1 MKKRSKRSSHSG
13 VPWCAKISRSKL
25 VSLLFCGCKP
35 CNSGENGGYI
45 KGEES
50 VKERRSNADA
60 EVSKEE
66 MSSLENARD
75 RAVGWLGTLLASA
88 GQLIKQFSGYHLRLL
103 SSRHKKSVT
112 AQLMDS

>member
-1 MKKRSKRSSHSG
+1 M
-13 VPWCAKISRSKL
+13 
-25 VSLLFCGCKP
+25 SLLFCGCKP

-75 RAVGWLGTLLASA
+75 RAVGWLETLLASA

-103 SSRHKKSVT
+103 SSRRSTKKSVT

>member
-1 MKKRSKRSSHSG
+1 M
-13 VPWCAKISRSKL
+13 
-25 VSLLFCGCKP
+25 SLLFCGCKP

-45 KGEES
+45 KGGEES
-50 VKERRSNADA
+50 VKERSSNADA

-75 RAVGWLGTLLASA
+75 RAVGWLETLLASA

-103 SSRHKKSVT
+103 SSRHKKKCYGTVNGF
-112 AQLMDS
+112 LMNKHQQS

>member
-1 MKKRSKRSSHSG
+1 M
-13 VPWCAKISRSKL
+13 
-25 VSLLFCGCKP
+25 SLLFCGCKP

-45 KGEES
+45 KES
-50 VKERRSNADA
+50 VKERSSNADA

-75 RAVGWLGTLLASA
+75 RAVGWLETLLASA

-103 SSRHKKSVT
+103 SSRHKKKKCYGTVNGF
-112 AQLMDS
+112 LMNKHQQS

>member
-1 MKKRSKRSSHSG
+1 MRENQQIKAG
-13 VPWCAKISRSKL
+13 VPPFLWLQTLQFWRKWRLYKR
-25 VSLLFCGCKP
+25 
-35 CNSGENGGYI
+35 
-45 KGEES
+45 EES

-75 RAVGWLGTLLASA
+75 RAVGWLETLLLASA

-103 SSRHKKSVT
+103 SSRHKKKCYGTVNGF
-112 AQLMDS
+112 LMNKHQQS

>member
-1 MKKRSKRSSHSG
+1 M
-13 VPWCAKISRSKL
+13 
-25 VSLLFCGCKP
+25 SLLFCGCKP

-75 RAVGWLGTLLASA
+75 RAVGWLETLLASA

-103 SSRHKKSVT
+103 SSRQKKSVT

>member
-1 MKKRSKRSSHSG
+1 M
-13 VPWCAKISRSKL
+13 
-25 VSLLFCGCKP
+25 SLLFCGCKP

-45 KGEES
+45 KES
-50 VKERRSNADA
+50 VKERSSNADA

-75 RAVGWLGTLLASA
+75 RAVGWLETLLASA

-103 SSRHKKSVT
+103 SSRRSTKKKCYGTVNGF
-112 AQLMDS
+112 LMNKHQQS

>member
-1 MKKRSKRSSHSG
+1 M
-13 VPWCAKISRSKL
+13 
-25 VSLLFCGCKP
+25 SLLFCGCKP

-45 KGEES
+45 KES
-50 VKERRSNADA
+50 VKERSSNADA

-75 RAVGWLGTLLASA
+75 RAVGWLETLLLASA

-103 SSRHKKSVT
+103 SRRVTKKSVT